1 MKNIE
6 ALVYSSLPYMQGL
19 AYPERKRILPNP
31 FGKNPPAWVNAIW
44 DYSSRLWLTDK
55 EISIVKSI
63 LLRMLYEKPTEGEL
77 QLFLAS
83 LKRLGASREGD

>member
-6 ALVYSSLPYMQGL
+6 TLVYSSLPYMQGL
-19 AYPERKRILPNP
+19 AHPERKRILDNP

-55 EISIVKSI
+55 EIAIVKSI
-63 LLRMLYEKPTEGEL
+63 LLRMLNSTPTEGEL
-77 QLFLAS
+77 SLFLAS